1 MPKKKKT
8 TKPKGTGAPVAAS
21 SAKPRSKR
29 FRWIALAVV
38 LAGAAA
44 GVWFWT
50 RGSTG
55 PHAFVLISIDTLRA
69 DRLPVYGYGNGR
81 TPALDAFAR
90 DGVVFERAYAHAP
103 QTLPSHASMFTGLLP
118 FEHKVRDNLGFG
130 LGSDQ
135 ATMAS
140 LFGRAGYRTAGFA
153 SAYVLRTETG
163 IAQGFSV
170 YDAALPASAV
180 DRTPGEILRPGPA
193 TLAATTAW
201 LKTQADDRFFLFFH
215 IYEPHTPYT
224 PPARFT
230 QPDKYDGEVAYADE
244 IVGQLLDA
252 LRQRAWYDGATIVV
266 TADHGEG
273 LGDHTEREHGLF
285 VYDETIRVP
294 LMIKQSRARHGGRR
308 VSEPVQHIDLL
319 PTLASLGGFA
329 APAGLRGRDLQPLLT
344 GLGGIAPQGIYAEA
358 LYPRYHFGW
367 SELVALVDGR
377 YKYIKAPTP
386 ELYDLDL
393 DARERQ
399 NLAADRAQ
407 VASAMRSGLESTV
420 GGRAIDAPS
429 AVSAEDRERLAALGY
444 VGTKSTLP
452 AATPGESLPD
462 PKDKVHVLVKYREA
476 IDLIGTRQ
484 LDEGVVRL
492 REVLRDSPDMFDG
505 WIHLAGTY
513 IRMGRLQ
520 DAYAAYREAIRRKP
534 DESGALLGASSTL
547 SAMGRFEEARQ
558 HAELAVSVSPAAAH
572 QALATI
578 ALQQKR
584 FDEAL
589 RQGDLAAAADPT
601 LPVPLVVRGM
611 IEHGQGRYA
620 EALPYLMK
628 ARDAYA
634 RRTMQAND
642 LNFYIGDSLARLER
656 YKEAEPF
663 FLQELRLYPQSVQ
676 ARSGLAMLYQSMERP
691 ADADRMLQDMLRVSA
706 NPQAYERAEAIYR
719 MFGHPDRADAVR
731 IEAQRKFGSA
741 RNR

>member
-1 MPKKKKT
+1 M
-8 TKPKGTGAPVAAS
+8 AS
-21 SAKPRSKR
+21 GGLWIWARGPRR
-29 FRWIALAVV
+29 
-38 LAGAAA
+38 
-44 GVWFWT
+44 
-50 RGSTG
+50 

-69 DRLPVYGYGNGR
+69 DRLPAYGYGKGH

-135 ATMAS
+135 TTMAS
-140 LFGRAGYRTAGFA
+140 LFSRAGYRTAGFA
-153 SAYVLRTETG
+153 SAYVLRAETG
-163 IAQGFSV
+163 IGQGFSV
-170 YDAALPASAV
+170 YDAALPASAA
-180 DRTPGEILRPGPA
+180 DRTPGEILRTGPA
-193 TLAATTAW
+193 TFAATTAF
-201 LKTQADDRFFLFFH
+201 LKTQADDQLFLFFH
-215 IYEPHTPYT
+215 IYEPHAPYT

-252 LRQRAWYDGATIVV
+252 LRQRGWYDDSTIVV

-294 LMIKQSRARHGGRR
+294 LMIKRSRERGGGRR

-329 APAGLRGRDLQPLLT
+329 PPAGLRGRDLQPLLT
-344 GLGGIAPQGIYAEA
+344 GRGGIAPQGIYAEA

-399 NLAADRAQ
+399 NLARDRAQ
-407 VASAMRSGLESTV
+407 VASAMRSGLEAIV
-420 GGRAIDAPS
+420 AGRAIDAPS

-444 VGTKSTLP
+444 VGTQSTLP
-452 AATPGESLPD
+452 AATSGESLPD

-476 IDLIGTRQ
+476 IDLIGVRR

-505 WIHLAGTY
+505 WIHLGGTY
-513 IRMGRLQ
+513 VRMGRLA
-520 DAYAAYREAIRRKP
+520 DAYGAYREAIRRKP

-547 SAMGRFEEARQ
+547 SAMGRFDEARQ
-558 HAELAVSVSPAAAH
+558 HAELAVKVSPAAAH

-589 RQGDLAAAADPT
+589 RQADLAAAADPT
-601 LPVPLVVRGM
+601 LPVPLVARGM
-611 IEHGQGRYA
+611 IEHSRQRYA

-642 LNFYIGDSLARLER
+642 LNFYIADSLARLER
-656 YKEAEPF
+656 YPEAEPF
-663 FLQELRLYPQSVQ
+663 FLQELRLYPQSIQ

-691 ADADRMLQDMLRVSA
+691 ADADRVLQEMLRVSA
-706 NPQAYERAEAIYR
+706 NPQAYERAESIYR
-719 MFGHPDRADAVR
+719 MFARPDRAAAVQAEARRRFGNR
-731 IEAQRKFGSA
+731 I
-741 RNR
+741 NRQSGIRQIGKRDG